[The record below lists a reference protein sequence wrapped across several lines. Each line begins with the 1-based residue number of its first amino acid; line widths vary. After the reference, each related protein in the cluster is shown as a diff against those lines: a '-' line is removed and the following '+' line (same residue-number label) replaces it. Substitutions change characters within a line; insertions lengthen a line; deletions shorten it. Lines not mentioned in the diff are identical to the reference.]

1 MHRPA
6 QRNMPLKRR
15 AGRAVSRGREL
26 FPTRLCGRG
35 KIFLAQLPLFLL
47 DWGEEGIMVE
57 STAILCGWG
66 FIGQVYRKEKQ
77 EFI

>member
-57 STAILCGWG
+57 NTREMKTADRIILKAGERHG
-66 FIGQVYRKEKQ
+66 E
-77 EFI
+77 